1 MMSFSLYY
9 YDLKHPCHFYIEFEI
24 FYFLC
29 FTLFHMFLFLCMF
42 LLLLFSYLFRL
53 VLRVEAVSTTRW
65 QCWTRIA
72 GTFACVAQTFTPM
85 WRESKSGVNILTFL
99 GSYFLLCHCLSFIHS
114 PASTAIVLF
123 INICELLTLEA
134 KKQLFTERVSVCF

>member
-1 MMSFSLYY
+1 MMSFLLYY
-9 YDLKHPCHFYIEFEI
+9 YDLKHPSHFYIEFEI

-99 GSYFLLCHCLSFIHS
+99 GSYFLFCHCLSFIHS